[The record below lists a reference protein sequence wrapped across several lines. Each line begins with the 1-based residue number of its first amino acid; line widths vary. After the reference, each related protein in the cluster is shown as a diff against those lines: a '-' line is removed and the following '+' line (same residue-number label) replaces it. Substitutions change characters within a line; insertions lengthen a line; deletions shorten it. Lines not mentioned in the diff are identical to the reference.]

1 MKTIKREDH
10 VKLRKALA
18 SAYRKK
24 ESAEV
29 GDSWQVK
36 VMEHIRN
43 LDAFYPQPSYL
54 DLFQRLVWQL
64 APVACVLALILGIV
78 LSQVDYIRDYE
89 IAKMFIEDPANY
101 SLLAL
106 L

>member
-1 MKTIKREDH
+1 MKSLKHQDH
-10 VKLRKALA
+10 VKLRTALA
-18 SAYRKK
+18 SVYHEK
-24 ESAEV
+24 ENAEV
-29 GDSWQVK
+29 GDLWQVK

-43 LDAFYPQPSYL
+43 LDLYHTRPSYL
-54 DLFQRLVWQL
+54 DRFQRLVWQL
-64 APVACVLALILGIV
+64 VPLACVLVLILGMV
-78 LSQVDYIRDYE
+78 LSRVDFMTDYV

>member
-1 MKTIKREDH
+1 MKPLKHEDH

-24 ESAEV
+24 ENVEESDV
-29 GDSWQVK
+29 WQVK
-36 VMEHIRN
+36 AMERIRN
-43 LDAFYPQPSYL
+43 LDPSYTQPSYL

-64 APVACVLALILGIV
+64 APVTCVLVLILGIV
-78 LSQVDYIRDYE
+78 LSQIDFMPDYV
-89 IAKMFIEDPANY
+89 IAKIFLEDPADY
-101 SLLAL
+101 SLVAL

>member
-1 MKTIKREDH
+1 MKSLTHEDR

-24 ESAEV
+24 ENAKV
-29 GDSWQVK
+29 GDLWQVK

-43 LDAFYPQPSYL
+43 FDPFHTQPSYL

-64 APVACVLALILGIV
+64 APVACVLVFILGMV
-78 LSQVDYIRDYE
+78 LSQVDFMTDYV
-89 IAKMFIEDPANY
+89 IAKIFIEDPANY
-101 SLLAL
+101 TLFAL

>member
-1 MKTIKREDH
+1 MNSIKHEDH
-10 VKLRKALA
+10 VKLKKALA
-18 SAYRKK
+18 SAYREK
-24 ESAEV
+24 ENAKV
-29 GDSWQVK
+29 GDLWQVR

-43 LDAFYPQPSYL
+43 LEPFYTRLGYL

-64 APVACVLALILGIV
+64 APVACVLVFILGLI
-78 LSQVDYIRDYE
+78 LSQVNFMPDFE
-89 IAKMFIEDPANY
+89 MAKMFIEDPADY

>member
-1 MKTIKREDH
+1 MKSLTHHDH

-18 SAYRKK
+18 SAYGKK
-24 ESAEV
+24 ENAKV
-29 GDSWQVK
+29 GDLWQVK

-43 LDAFYPQPSYL
+43 LDPFHTQPSYL

-64 APVACVLALILGIV
+64 VPVACVLVLILGMV
-78 LSQVDYIRDYE
+78 LSQVDFTTDYV

>member
-1 MKTIKREDH
+1 MKTIKHEDH

-18 SAYRKK
+18 SAYREK

-29 GDSWQVK
+29 GDLWQVR

-43 LDAFYPQPSYL
+43 PDAFYPQPSYL

-64 APVACVLALILGIV
+64 VPVACILVLILGIV
-78 LSQVDYIRDYE
+78 LSQVNFTPDYE
-89 IAKMFIEDPANY
+89 MAKMFIEDPANY

>member
-1 MKTIKREDH
+1 MKSIKHEDH

-24 ESAEV
+24 ENAQVS
-29 GDSWQVK
+29 DLWQVK

-43 LDAFYPQPSYL
+43 QGPFHIPPSYL
-54 DLFQRLVWQL
+54 DLLQRLVWQL
-64 APVACVLALILGIV
+64 APVACVLVFILGMV
-78 LSQVDYIRDYE
+78 LSRVDFMTDYV
-89 IAKMFIEDPANY
+89 IAKMFIEDPADY

>member
-1 MKTIKREDH
+1 MKSITHEDH

-18 SAYRKK
+18 SAYGKK
-24 ESAEV
+24 ENADV
-29 GDSWQVK
+29 GDLWQVK

-43 LDAFYPQPSYL
+43 LDPFHTQPSYL

-64 APVACVLALILGIV
+64 APVACILVFILGMV
-78 LSQVDYIRDYE
+78 LSRVDFMTEYE
-89 IAKMFIEDPANY
+89 IAKMFIEDPADY

>member
-1 MKTIKREDH
+1 MKSLTHEDR
-10 VKLRKALA
+10 VKIRKALG

-24 ESAEV
+24 ENAEV
-29 GDSWQVK
+29 SDLWQVK

-43 LDAFYPQPSYL
+43 MGFFYGQPSYL

-64 APVACVLALILGIV
+64 APVACVLVFILGMV
-78 LSQVDYIRDYE
+78 LSQVDFMTDYV
-89 IAKMFIEDPANY
+89 IAKIFIEDPANY
-101 SLLAL
+101 TLFAL

>member
-1 MKTIKREDH
+1 MKSLTHEDR

-24 ESAEV
+24 ENAEV
-29 GDSWQVK
+29 GDLWQVK

-43 LDAFYPQPSYL
+43 LDPFHTQPSYL

-64 APVACVLALILGIV
+64 APVACVLVFILGMV
-78 LSQVDYIRDYE
+78 LSRVDFMTDYV
-89 IAKMFIEDPANY
+89 IAKIFIEDPANY
-101 SLLAL
+101 SLFAL

>member
-1 MKTIKREDH
+1 MKPLKHEDH
-10 VKLRKALA
+10 IKLRKVLS

-24 ESAEV
+24 ENVEV
-29 GDSWQVK
+29 SDVWQVK

-43 LDAFYPQPSYL
+43 LDPFHTQPSYL

-64 APVACVLALILGIV
+64 VPVACVLVLILGMV
-78 LSQVDYIRDYE
+78 LSQVGFTTDYV
-89 IAKMFIEDPANY
+89 IAKMFIEDPSNY

>member
-1 MKTIKREDH
+1 MNSIKHEDH
-10 VKLRKALA
+10 VKLKKALA
-18 SAYRKK
+18 SAYREK
-24 ESAEV
+24 ENAEV
-29 GDSWQVK
+29 GDLWRVK

-43 LDAFYPQPSYL
+43 LDPFHTQSSYL

-64 APVACVLALILGIV
+64 VPVACVLLLILGMV
-78 LSQVDYIRDYE
+78 LSQVDFMTDYI